1 MMEDLTINELQE
13 QIEQDEAISEQL
25 EEEQLHQDPEEEQI
39 DYSEEFKEIKEILK
53 LISENQVKEIEEN
66 ERVYQRAYRTVSD
79 DSISDGDIL
88 DDKHE
93 SLTVSEDNIITKKLN
108 DYTVTESYLLILFLQ
123 ILFIVFV
130 LIIRKAVYKWK

>member
-1 MMEDLTINELQE
+1 MEDLTINELQE

>member
-1 MMEDLTINELQE
+1 MMEDLTINEIQE
-13 QIEQDEAISEQL
+13 QIEQVEDISEQM
-25 EEEQLHQDPEEEQI
+25 EEEHLHQDFEEEQI

-53 LISENQVKEIEEN
+53 SISENQVKEIEEN

-88 DDKHE
+88 DDQHE
-93 SLTVSEDNIITKKLN
+93 SLTVSADNIITKKLN